1 MKDGRP
7 NPSVHRNHTVHGPNV
22 VHLTRRTDGPS
33 KFPQKKQVRREI
45 EDGEEC
51 GSGLLDAQ
59 DAGERPLAVELGRG
73 KAPRVEILH
82 RPPHA
87 RVSALVEAGPHQPKL
102 DERLAALERGGLG
115 RRRAVGA
122 VAFVD
127 AVSLDEGMIAD
138 GAERRGD
145 KGSDQGQGEE
155 RRRRHFHVTFRGYGR
170 NRCALLSY
178 ITLFLFP
185 LDE

>member
-22 VHLTRRTDGPS
+22 VHLSRRTDGPS

-59 DAGERPLAVELGRG
+59 DAGERPLAVELGG
-73 KAPRVEILH
+73 GHSSRVKMLH
-82 RPPHA
+82 RSPHA
-87 RVSALVEAGPHQPKL
+87 GVFALVEAGPHEPVL
-102 DERLAALERGGLG
+102 DERLAALESRDLG
-115 RRRAVGA
+115 RRRAIGV

-127 AVSLDEGMIAD
+127 AVSLDEGLIAD
-138 GAERRGD
+138 GAEHRGD
-145 KGSDQGQGEE
+145 KGCDQG
-155 RRRRHFHVTFRGYGR
+155 
-170 NRCALLSY
+170 
-178 ITLFLFP
+178 
-185 LDE
+185 